1 MSADVDTLT
10 PGDAQS
16 AMAAPLSEEEVESI
30 AETLRILAEPTRI
43 RLIEAL
49 KEGGSVTV
57 GGLAACVRVTQQTV
71 SRQLAVLYR
80 AGIVRRRREGMCVHY
95 ELADW
100 TGWWLIDQL
109 ASASGT
115 G

>member
-1 MSADVDTLT
+1 MSTDVDTLNLEDSEPAT
-10 PGDAQS
+10 AG
-16 AMAAPLSEEEVESI
+16 PLSEEKVESI

-109 ASASGT
+109 AGATDSD
-115 G
+115 